1 MTAYSVMDVANF
13 FIDYFKK
20 SVDPMTVPRLQL
32 FVYYA
37 QAECLARY
45 NRTLFADEI
54 RAYATGPAVT
64 RIYAY
69 FDGAGNEQITS
80 TYGSYSV
87 SKFDEIDRNLL
98 LDVAVFYNQFSTGQ
112 LQIMSYHTGGPWAET
127 YGVYGDKLAAIDP
140 SVIKE
145 FFLLRPRVPSHM
157 DFMLA
162 TIEMSKHNDA
172 VVVGAGAV
180 VDNQIYPAGS
190 LTSSWE

>member
-20 SVDPMTVPRLQL
+20 SVDPMTVPRLQM

-45 NRTLFADEI
+45 NRPLFMDEI
-54 RAYATGPAVT
+54 RAYPNGPAVT

-87 SKFDEIDRNLL
+87 SKFDDVDRNLL

-112 LQIMSYHTGGPWAET
+112 LQIMSYHTEGPWAET
-127 YGVYGDKLAAIDP
+127 HGTYGDKLAAIDP
-140 SVIKE
+140 SAIKE
-145 FFLLRPRVPSHM
+145 YFLRRPRIPSHM

-162 TIEMSKHNDA
+162 TIELSKHNDA